1 MKDLTFEDKL
11 NYAFD
16 FFELVKDARNDGFV
30 YLRHKDLPYKRR
42 MEINMYDK
50 GNMLVFENKNQI
62 DVTGFL
68 EAFKS
73 YPYFYLETSSGKVFN
88 SPSFRIK
95 HDLAAITNVDLLVFS
110 RGSIM
115 LNIDCKFLTGAGKA

>member
-50 GNMLVFENKNQI
+50 GNMLVF
-62 DVTGFL
+62 
-68 EAFKS
+68 
-73 YPYFYLETSSGKVFN
+73 
-88 SPSFRIK
+88 
-95 HDLAAITNVDLLVFS
+95 
-110 RGSIM
+110 
-115 LNIDCKFLTGAGKA
+115 